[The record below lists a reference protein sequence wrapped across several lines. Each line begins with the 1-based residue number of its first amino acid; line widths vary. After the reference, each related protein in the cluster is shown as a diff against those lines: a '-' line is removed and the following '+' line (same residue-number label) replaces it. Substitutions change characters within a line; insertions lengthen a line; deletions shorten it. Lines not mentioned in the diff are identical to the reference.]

1 MRCGQPSTRDR
12 IWLAILE
19 LASVGRAFTRSRLA
33 GLTGLKFSIVDD
45 HMERSIEDEFVAR
58 INPGVFELVQQYPAD
73 QPISCTP
80 LDDGRVKLERGDSA

>member
-1 MRCGQPSTRDR
+1 MRCGQPSARNR
-12 IWLAILE
+12 IRLAILE

-45 HMERSIEDEFVAR
+45 HMERFIEEKLVAR
-58 INPGVFELVQQYPAD
+58 INPSVFELVQQYPAD

-80 LDDGRVKLERGDSA
+80 LEAGAR